1 MRATMPERA
10 PDARAS
16 CGHGGLAVAP
26 TRDHG
31 AAPVSSADRDPALPD
46 PARPLLGKR
55 VLILRTKAQAGR
67 TSALLS
73 ARGAEPIEW
82 PVLEVVA
89 PPDRDHVRRA
99 IAELSSFDLVAFTSE
114 NGVEWFAAALR
125 DEGRDANAFGRA
137 RVAAVG
143 PSTAAALGAH
153 GIGVDLLAAEFIGE
167 GLATAILQDLWIQG
181 RLRAGEHPR
190 VLLPRALVAR
200 PILPDAL
207 RRAGCEVDVVAV
219 YETRAASLGSQ
230 AALQALLERGGVD
243 IALLTSSS
251 TVAHLC
257 ALLGER
263 APALLATVVLAS
275 IGPIT
280 TEEATRRGLTVG
292 LTAGE
297 STLEALVD
305 ALERAG
311 RASA

>member
-1 MRATMPERA
+1 MSAVDQDLA
-10 PDARAS
+10 PS
-16 CGHGGLAVAP
+16 
-26 TRDHG
+26 
-31 AAPVSSADRDPALPD
+31 D

-55 VLILRTKAQAGR
+55 VLVLRTKAQAGR
-67 TSALLS
+67 TSALLR

-89 PPDRDHVRRA
+89 PPDPDRVRRA
-99 IAELSSFDLVAFTSE
+99 VVELSSYDLVAFTSE
-114 NGVEWFAAALR
+114 NGVAWFAAALR
-125 DEGRDANAFGRA
+125 DEGRGREAFGRA

-143 PSTAAALGAH
+143 PGTAVALAAH
-153 GIGVDLLAAEFIGE
+153 GIGVDLLAAEFVGE
-167 GLATAILQDLWIQG
+167 GLATAILQDRSIQA
-181 RLRAGEHPR
+181 RLVAGERPR

-200 PILPDAL
+200 QILPDAL
-207 RRAGCEVDVVAV
+207 RRAGCDVDVVAV
-219 YETRAASLGSQ
+219 YETRPASLGSQ

-257 ALLGER
+257 ALLGDR
-263 APALLATVVLAS
+263 APALLAPVVLAS

-280 TEEATRRGLTVG
+280 TEEATRRGLTIGV
-292 LTAGE
+292 TADA

-305 ALERAG
+305 ALDRPG